1 MRYFVII
8 FILYWFF
15 LKNTKEGKLF
25 LKKMTVYIEYEIIII
40 ISRIFIIM
48 CLRVFHLKKYFSC
61 FFFFDN

>member
-15 LKNTKEGKLF
+15 LKNTKEGKLI
-25 LKKMTVYIEYEIIII
+25 LKKMTVYIECEIIII

-48 CLRVFHLKKYFSC
+48 C
-61 FFFFDN
+61 

>member
-15 LKNTKEGKLF
+15 LKNTKEGKLI

-40 ISRIFIIM
+40 ISRIFIIT

-61 FFFFDN
+61 FFFYN